1 MKILK
6 ELFQERYCKD
16 CEYKNTEFYSRNKKD
31 KNKEQLRKFD
41 RLVES
46 LEKISNYNEH
56 ILYFNKDATENELLF
71 ITIKEKF
78 DFTGRVTYLTFT
90 GHTYRNIY
98 GGERLKPY
106 MCVEAYLDNDNQY
119 LKYFKIVDIR
129 CEPNKGYGSLI
140 MSHFIEYAKSMR
152 VLYISGFLSFVDT
165 ADEEH
170 NQRLRHFYSKFG
182 FTIDDKD
189 NIKLQLNK

>member
-106 MCVEAYLDNDNQY
+106 MC
-119 LKYFKIVDIR
+119 R
-129 CEPNKGYGSLI
+129 SLP
-140 MSHFIEYAKSMR
+140 R
-152 VLYISGFLSFVDT
+152 
-165 ADEEH
+165 
-170 NQRLRHFYSKFG
+170 
-182 FTIDDKD
+182 
-189 NIKLQLNK
+189 